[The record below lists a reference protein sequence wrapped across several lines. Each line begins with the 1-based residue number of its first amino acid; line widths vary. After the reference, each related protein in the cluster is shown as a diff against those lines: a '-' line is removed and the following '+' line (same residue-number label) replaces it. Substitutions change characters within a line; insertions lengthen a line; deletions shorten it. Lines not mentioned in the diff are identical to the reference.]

1 PAPVLSRSSL
11 TIAAVIL
18 AISSSYRRCGTARHR
33 SARPHHVPDIIMPP
47 KRHGIATR
55 SLGLDQG
62 AGERHPAVALDAA
75 VELELGIELGDV
87 GLAHGGDLPVVE
99 DAGLVQGLLELRT
112 DARDL
117 RQIVGSAARSVEQLE
132 GLARLLGL
140 SRQVLDER
148 SLGGADV
155 DAEVALAARD
165 AVDRRAGDEVAV
177 ERDGTTRVIVGRHRI
192 GDAVGIAV
200 RVD

>member
-1 PAPVLSRSSL
+1 LAALARPFLRSQSTAASTSPLVSASAVLQSIMPAPVLSRSSL

-55 SLGLDQG
+55 SRGLDQG

-87 GLAHGGDLPVVE
+87 GLTHGG
-99 DAGLVQGLLELRT
+99 
-112 DARDL
+112 
-117 RQIVGSAARSVEQLE
+117 
-132 GLARLLGL
+132 
-140 SRQVLDER
+140 
-148 SLGGADV
+148 
-155 DAEVALAARD
+155 
-165 AVDRRAGDEVAV
+165 
-177 ERDGTTRVIVGRHRI
+177 
-192 GDAVGIAV
+192 
-200 RVD
+200 